1 MLRLWGSRRGNR
13 GRGSGRGSGRGAP
26 GPGKPVKIRKYDIH
40 TKPPETLSKH
50 LLPCHVRLL
59 DGTDLYIQ
67 LLVRFKYSTIGKI
80 LYIQLLVGFTYSI
93 MINIFCLC
101 MYNVYATSVY
111 ISNDPF

>member
-67 LLVRFKYSTIGKI
+67 LLVRFIYSTIGKI
-80 LYIQLLVGFTYSI
+80 YIF
-93 MINIFCLC
+93 
-101 MYNVYATSVY
+101 
-111 ISNDPF
+111 NDR